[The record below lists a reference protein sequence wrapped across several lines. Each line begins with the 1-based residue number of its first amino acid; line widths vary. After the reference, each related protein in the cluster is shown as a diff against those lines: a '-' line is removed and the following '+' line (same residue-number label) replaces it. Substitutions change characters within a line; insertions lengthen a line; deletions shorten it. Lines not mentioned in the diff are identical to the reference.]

1 MPNWRANARRF
12 KLDSFAIAGFILRL
26 IPCKKV
32 GFVSGATLQYVQII
46 METKLFS
53 WLGREFV
60 EICGEAQAGASVE
73 TAMADLFQKFAN
85 ALTPLGL
92 SLDDTVRI
100 RVFGRDRQGRT
111 DATQVRSKTLSG
123 SRRAASSSFISQEW
137 FDSAGAGG
145 LELLAMRSLSSGAQR
160 RPVDFEPPRNYLC
173 YLEYDSVLFFSGF
186 TSEAVTLEQQVRD
199 VLITLDGAFAKAK
212 TDWSRVVKLSLLLQR
227 GSNTDSVKQILTQA
241 KRLAVPEIGFTFV
254 DGFAGEK
261 YLLEIEATAT
271 V

>member
-1 MPNWRANARRF
+1 M
-12 KLDSFAIAGFILRL
+12 
-26 IPCKKV
+26 
-32 GFVSGATLQYVQII
+32 LQYVTAI
-46 METKLFS
+46 METKIFS

-60 EICGEAQAGASVE
+60 EICGESQAGVSVE
-73 TAMADLFQKFAN
+73 TAMTELFQNFAD

-92 SLDDTVRI
+92 SLDNTVRI

-111 DATQVRSKTLSG
+111 DATQARSKILTG

-145 LELLAMRSLSSGAQR
+145 LELLAMRPLSSSAQR
-160 RPVDFEPPRNYLC
+160 HPVDFEPPRNYLC

-186 TSEAVTLEQQVRD
+186 TSEAVTLDQQVRD

-212 TDWSRVVKLSLLLQR
+212 TDWSKVVKLSLLLQR
-227 GSNTDSVKQILTQA
+227 GSNIDSVKQILAQA
-241 KRLAVPEIGFTFV
+241 NRLTVPEIEFTFV

>member
-1 MPNWRANARRF
+1 M
-12 KLDSFAIAGFILRL
+12 LHYVIA
-26 IPCKKV
+26 
-32 GFVSGATLQYVQII
+32 I
-46 METKLFS
+46 METRIFS

-60 EICGEAQAGASVE
+60 EICGEAQAGGSVE
-73 TAMADLFQKFAN
+73 SAMAELFEKFAN

-92 SLDDTVRI
+92 SLDNTVRI

-111 DATQVRSKTLSG
+111 DATVGRSKILSG
-123 SRRAASSSFISQEW
+123 SRRAASSSFISQAW

-145 LELLAMRSLSSGAQR
+145 LELLAMQRLNSSAQR
-160 RPVDFEPPRNYLC
+160 HPVDFEPARNYLC

-186 TSEAVTLEQQVRD
+186 TSDAVTLEQQVRD
-199 VLITLDGAFAKAK
+199 VLTTLDGAFAKAK
-212 TDWSRVVKLSLLLQR
+212 TDWSKVVKLSLLLQR
-227 GSNTDSVKQILTQA
+227 GSNVDSVRQVLSQANRLTA
-241 KRLAVPEIGFTFV
+241 PEIEFTFV